1 MANLGRVVE
10 EIQTDGEFP
19 DGTVFGGAAIASTV
33 FGLAMAQLKE
43 CSKSRRAES
52 DGDDKKRDG

>member
-1 MANLGRVVE
+1 ME
-10 EIQTDGEFP
+10 EIQPDGEFP
-19 DGTVFGGAAIASTV
+19 DGTVFGGAAFAGMV

-52 DGDDKKRDG
+52 DGHDQKRDG